1 MGYLQEVGTWIEERL
16 QHVHDADKS
25 TDEIISVVRD
35 EIKGK
40 ILESYR
46 NGLRDAQKSPKPS
59 SSYKPRV

>member
-16 QHVHDADKS
+16 QQVQSADKS

>member
-1 MGYLQEVGTWIEERL
+1 MGYLQQVGAWVEEKL
-16 QHVHDADKS
+16 QQVHDADKS

-35 EIKGK
+35 EIKGQ